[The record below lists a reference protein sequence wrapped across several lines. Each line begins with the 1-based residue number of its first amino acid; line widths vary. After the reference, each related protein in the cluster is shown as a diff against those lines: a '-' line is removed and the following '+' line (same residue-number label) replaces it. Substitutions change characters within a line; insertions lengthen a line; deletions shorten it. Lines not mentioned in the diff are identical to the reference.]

1 MEINKVELWQSAG
14 RLEEAMRSLG
24 ISKIRYSTD
33 QKELADAVTLM
44 GKGALGEHFKRS
56 LNTLAPSNFMWIG
69 AEDKDGNVVATIAAR
84 LDDTGSWSLKRFLVE
99 HFCRV
104 IDGEG
109 GEPAQVNPGSA
120 AFAENIFGKTVY
132 IGETFCER
140 DWRKVGLATMIAKY
154 MILITWDE
162 WKPEIIYAWIRRKQ
176 VESGAAVI
184 WGATETYETP
194 LMFDAPLADP
204 DWADTFF
211 VGVRRIGIHQM
222 IQTLKMRA
230 PRLASNNP
238 QGKQAPPLF

>member
-1 MEINKVELWQSAG
+1 MEINKVELWQCAG
-14 RLEEAMRSLG
+14 RLEEAMRNLG
-24 ISKIRYSTD
+24 IARIRYSTD
-33 QKELADAVTLM
+33 QKELSNAVTVM

-84 LDDTGSWSLKRFLVE
+84 LDDTGSWSLQRFLIE
-99 HFCRV
+99 HFGRV
-104 IDGEG
+104 IDGADG
-109 GEPAQVNPGSA
+109 TPAEINPDSA
-120 AFAENIFGKTVY
+120 AFAQNIFGRTVY
-132 IGETFCER
+132 IGETYCER

-154 MILITWDE
+154 MILIAWDE

-194 LMFDAPLADP
+194 FIFDAPLADP

-211 VGVRRIGIHQM
+211 VAVRRIGIHQM
-222 IQTLKMRA
+222 IQTLKVRA

-238 QGKQAPPLF
+238 TEKQAPPLF